1 MVPGASPLEG
11 AETSLVAEGGVC
23 EGVDVMLLPGL
34 VLMLLPELVVVL
46 VLVLL
51 ACRFTM
57 LNPFTGSA

>member
-11 AETSLVAEGGVC
+11 ADTSLVAEGGVC
-23 EGVDVMLLPGL
+23 EGADV
-34 VLMLLPELVVVL
+34 MLLPELVL

-51 ACRFTM
+51 VCRFTM